1 MIADL
6 FLREEAHGLERA
18 DDRMSSQ
25 ETWLATISSFVSA
38 LKCAMTSHPDPETSR
53 HKPVEQ
59 DGRPPPKARPA
70 NLGDPTPRT
79 EIGQKRC

>member
-1 MIADL
+1 M
-6 FLREEAHGLERA
+6 GLSEPRTG
-18 DDRMSSQ
+18 MSSQ
-25 ETWLATISSFVSA
+25 ETWLATISSFGSA

-70 NLGDPTPRT
+70 NLADPTPRT